1 MATENI
7 AQIVTREA
15 GTDVTNKRFVV
26 EIADGKV
33 NRASTQGQKVHG
45 IVAMVS
51 TGFTGTAI
59 ASGDPAP
66 VAKSGDIIVESGAA
80 VSDNVEVMTDN
91 VGRAIP
97 FVAAANTYAVGKV
110 VRGTSASAAGEDLT
124 ITLYPTEA
132 QHL

>member
-7 AQIVTREA
+7 GQIVTREA
-15 GTDVTNKRFVV
+15 GTDVTNKRFVD
-26 EIADGKV
+26 EIAGGKV
-33 NRASTQGQKVHG
+33 NRASTQGQKVNG

-51 TGFTGTAI
+51 TGFTGTTI
-59 ASGDPAP
+59 ATGHPAP

-80 VSDNVEVMTDN
+80 VADDTEVMTDAA
-91 VGRAIP
+91 GRAIP

-110 VRGTSASAAGEDLT
+110 VNGTSASAAGEDLT
-124 ITLYPTEA
+124 ITLYPPET